1 MLLRRL
7 IFLSLCV
14 LVLMASE
21 RSQARDHLS
30 ADQLKRSIGQMII
43 TGFSGNDAKSPD
55 FRRVLNNLQNG
66 VIGGVLFVADNI
78 ASKEELQNMITM
90 IRGCTCSVVPFIAID
105 EEGGIVERL
114 GDDIGFKPISS
125 PAELEHYGLSA
136 AKTQYK
142 LLVRKLF
149 GLGFNLN
156 LAPVVDLNTNPNNPI
171 IGSLGRSYSRNPT
184 VVTKFARTFIVEH
197 HALGILTSLKHFPG
211 HGSSVTD
218 THISIADVSST
229 WQGAELSPYR
239 HLIRSHLADTIM
251 IGHLRNI
258 PRWGGVASQEGSAI
272 RDLLRKQLKF
282 RGVTISDDLGM
293 DAVRPTKSSF
303 ANVITSAI
311 KTGVDVVLV
320 AHQVS
325 ADTGQFVNGSIV
337 DGLAS
342 GNLSAHEIE
351 KSLRRIGKL
360 KRRLVSSPTISR

>member
-1 MLLRRL
+1 
-7 IFLSLCV
+7 
-14 LVLMASE
+14 MASE

-43 TGFSGNDAKSPD
+43 TGFSGNDARFKD

-239 HLIRSHLADTIM
+239 HLIGSYLADTIM
-251 IGHLRNI
+251 IGHL
-258 PRWGGVASQEGSAI
+258 
-272 RDLLRKQLKF
+272 
-282 RGVTISDDLGM
+282 
-293 DAVRPTKSSF
+293 
-303 ANVITSAI
+303 
-311 KTGVDVVLV
+311 
-320 AHQVS
+320 
-325 ADTGQFVNGSIV
+325 
-337 DGLAS
+337 
-342 GNLSAHEIE
+342 
-351 KSLRRIGKL
+351 
-360 KRRLVSSPTISR
+360 